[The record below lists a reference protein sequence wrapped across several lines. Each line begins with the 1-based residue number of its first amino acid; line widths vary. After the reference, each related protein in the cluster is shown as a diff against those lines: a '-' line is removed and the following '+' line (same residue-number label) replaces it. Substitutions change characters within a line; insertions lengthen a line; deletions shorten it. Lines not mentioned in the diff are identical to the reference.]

1 MGSSVGNQHFCPSSS
16 CGRSVLD
23 GLRCWKSTLLSIQFG
38 RWGCAVKGTL
48 YVTGKPEADDL
59 LNSDPFALIL
69 GMLLDQQIPMEIA
82 FNGPSKLVSRL
93 GHPATAAELAAMSAD
108 EVVAL
113 FSIVPAL
120 HRFPASMG
128 KRAHEMCT
136 HLVEY
141 YDGDVTKIWKRTKDA
156 GVVLQRL
163 RAIPGFGEEK
173 SQIFLALL
181 AKRFKIRPDGWE
193 VAAGVFSDTEPRS
206 IADSH
211 SAKSFATVRV
221 FKKAMKEAKRDKQGR
236 PDATAAKT
244 ARCAK

>member
-1 MGSSVGNQHFCPSSS
+1 
-16 CGRSVLD
+16 
-23 GLRCWKSTLLSIQFG
+23 
-38 RWGCAVKGTL
+38 VKGTL
-48 YVTGKPEADDL
+48 YATGKPEADAL
-59 LNSDPFALIL
+59 LNEDPFALIL
-69 GMLLDQQIPMEIA
+69 GMLLDQQIPMEVA
-82 FNGPSKLVSRL
+82 FNGPAKLVARV
-93 GHPATAAELAAMSAD
+93 GHMPTANELAAMTAD

-113 FSIVPAL
+113 FSIMPGL

-136 HLVEY
+136 HLVGH

-156 GVVLQRL
+156 DVVLQRL

-193 VAAGVFSDTEPRS
+193 AAAGVFSDNEPRS

-211 SAKSFATVRV
+211 NAQSFAQVRV
-221 FKKAMKEAKRDKQGR
+221 FKKAMKAAKRDKQGR
-236 PDATAAKT
+236 PDGNLAKQ
-244 ARCAK
+244 AGSPA